1 MWRVARAERR
11 SVVTTLNIHLIRF
24 IAESDRSAVAVDV
37 VIVRRVSRIVACK
50 DTAQCL

>member
-1 MWRVARAERR
+1 MEGSKSRETLGRHC
-11 SVVTTLNIHLIRF
+11 TLNIHLIRF